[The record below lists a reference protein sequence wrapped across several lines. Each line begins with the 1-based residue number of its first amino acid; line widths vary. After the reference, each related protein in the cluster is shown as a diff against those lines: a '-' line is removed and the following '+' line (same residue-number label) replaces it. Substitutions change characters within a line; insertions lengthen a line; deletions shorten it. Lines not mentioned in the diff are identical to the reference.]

1 MIKFVALIH
10 NLLLICCFA
19 FRNAFIVPFSLDQFL
34 NDGSPAMLTSLQKK
48 LFEMDKGVED
58 TNFIRIKTRQIPNSV
73 DQESSVVALMDL
85 LSNRGL
91 PWKTKEN
98 A

>member
-1 MIKFVALIH
+1 M
-10 NLLLICCFA
+10 
-19 FRNAFIVPFSLDQFL
+19 DQFL

-73 DQESSVVALMDL
+73 DQESSVLALMDL